1 VTHSIVILVT
11 KPPYGSEHTYGA
23 LYTAIASIEIGL
35 RTTLILLDDGFYV
48 AIKDQASETALGC
61 PSCEEL
67 LRRIL
72 SASQIL
78 VDETSLLERGLVRER
93 LVRGIAVTPREHLV
107 EALSSDGETVI
118 TY

>member
-1 VTHSIVILVT
+1 MHSIVILVT

-35 RTTLILLDDGFYV
+35 RTTLILLDDGVYV
-48 AIKDQASETALGC
+48 AMRDQAPEIALGY

-72 SASQIL
+72 SDSQVL
-78 VDETSLLERGLVRER
+78 VDETSLLERGLTGEHV
-93 LVRGIAVTPREHLV
+93 LQGVAVTPREHLV
-107 EALSSDGETVI
+107 EALSSEGEAVI